1 MQIRIWTPLSSFSTN
16 PFSWKAFRLFKGIS
30 FVFKGRARTQSPTN
44 TNYAPEFPTLGG
56 IAGFNSTEVQ
66 WKSLDLGEL
75 PCWSQCPLCQVSMM
89 MQKFALPLQIIQ
101 TATLCQYEQKKNNIF
116 LVSQLH
122 FDVFC
127 PFFGS
132 KWMKPT
138 ITRLIYD
145 ITALKKLALTFYE
158 HFFDLKAIC
167 KSGICDILRPVP
179 SWPPFFPLL
188 E

>member
-1 MQIRIWTPLSSFSTN
+1 MQIRIWTPPSFFSAN
-16 PFSWKAFRLFKGIS
+16 PFSWEAFPWLEGIS

-89 MQKFALPLQIIQ
+89 KQKLALPDQIIQ
-101 TATLCQYEQKKNNIF
+101 TATLCQYQQKKNNIF
-116 LVSQLH
+116 QISYPH
-122 FDVFC
+122 CNVFL

-132 KWMKPT
+132 KWMKPY

-145 ITALKKLALTFYE
+145 ITAIKKLVLTFYE
-158 HFFDLKAIC
+158 QFFNLKAIC
-167 KSGICDILRPVP
+167 KSGICDILSPVP
-179 SWPPFFPLL
+179 SWPPFFSLL

>member
-1 MQIRIWTPLSSFSTN
+1 MQIRVWTPPSFFSAN
-16 PFSWKAFRLFKGIS
+16 PFSWKSFQLLEGIS

-89 MQKFALPLQIIQ
+89 MQKFALALQIIQ
-101 TATLCQYEQKKNNIF
+101 TATLCQYQQKKNNIF
-116 LVSQLH
+116 QVSYPH
-122 FDVFC
+122 FDVFL

-132 KWMKPT
+132 KWMTPY

-145 ITALKKLALTFYE
+145 ITAIKKIALTFYE
-158 HFFDLKAIC
+158 HFFNLKAIC

-179 SWPPFFPLL
+179 SWPPFFSLR